1 MFKTGIFAVAS
12 VAVVAG
18 MVTFFS
24 GTHITRADIDARKL
38 YATHCETCHDAYGK
52 PTDIGAALESADLS
66 DAAWQEKTTDEQIIR
81 QITDGTPEKMTPFK
95 ETLTPDEVKALV
107 PVVRS
112 FLKK

>member
-1 MFKTGIFAVAS
+1 MFKTGIFAVTS

-95 ETLTPDEVKALV
+95 ETLTPDEIKALV

-112 FLKK
+112 FGKK